1 MRAISEALLEKY
13 LDRKRKRPLK
23 ILDAGCGPGTALIY
37 LSQFGEVIG
46 VDISDEALIL
56 AKKRGKVIKGDVST
70 LPFKD
75 KTFDLVICIDLLYHK
90 WVNTER
96 AISEITRVLK
106 PEGIFLLRE
115 PAFNWF
121 RSSED
126 IASQT
131 AHRFTTNE
139 IKNLLAPSFE
149 ILRLTYINFFLFPL
163 AFLKRLPE
171 VIGIK
176 KKRGVSDASNMSPL
190 LNNLFFLI
198 LRIESQLVTNLN
210 FPFGTSVACVA
221 KKK

>member
-1 MRAISEALLEKY
+1 MRAINEQLLKKY
-13 LDRKRKRPLK
+13 LPKNKSLK
-23 ILDAGCGPGTALIY
+23 ILDAGCGPGAALIY
-37 LSQFGEVIG
+37 LSQFGEVTG
-46 VDISDEALIL
+46 VDISEEALRF
-56 AKKRGKVIKGDVST
+56 AKKRGKVIKCDVSA

-75 KTFDLVICIDLLYHK
+75 KTFDVVVCLDLLYHRL
-90 WVNTER
+90 VNVKQ
-96 AISEITRVLK
+96 AVSEITRVLK
-106 PEGIFLLRE
+106 QGGIFLVRE

-121 RSSED
+121 KSSED

-131 AHRFTTNE
+131 THRFTTGE
-139 IKNLLAPSFE
+139 IKNLLSPSFE
-149 ILRLTYINFFLFPL
+149 ILRLTYVNFFLFPL

-176 KKRGVSDASNMSPL
+176 KKSGVSDASNMPPL

-210 FPFGTSVACVA
+210 FPFGTSVVCVA